1 MLDFVWAGLMLISII
16 SGFFNGRT
24 AEVSAAIFSGAG
36 NAVSLCIS
44 LLGCICLFSGIMEI
58 AQKSGLSKII
68 AAALSP
74 MIRLIFPRL
83 DMNSRAAQAI
93 SLNITANLLGLGNAA
108 TPFGL
113 TAMEEL
119 DKMNGH
125 NKIASDYMVSFVTIN
140 TAAVQIIPTTVA
152 MLRQKAG
159 SAAPLE
165 IMPCVWCASIL
176 AISTGVACAAIGN
189 KLYRAGRG
197 RNYERTRNAS
207 RMQKARGTI
216 PP

>member
-36 NAVSLCIS
+36 NSVTLCIS

-68 AAALSP
+68 AAALKP
-74 MIRLIFPRL
+74 IIRLIFPGL
-83 DMNSRAAQAI
+83 DTNSRAAEAI

-113 TAMEEL
+113 IAMNEL
-119 DKMNGH
+119 DEMNNHG
-125 NKIASDYMVSFVTIN
+125 KAASNYMVTFVTIN
-140 TAAVQIIPTTVA
+140 TATVQIIPTTVA
-152 MLRQKAG
+152 MMRQSAG

-165 IMPCVWCASIL
+165 IMPCVWCASVAALCAGVTAAAVGNRFSHLGRIRLVRGL
-176 AISTGVACAAIGN
+176 AAN
-189 KLYRAGRG
+189 
-197 RNYERTRNAS
+197 E
-207 RMQKARGTI
+207 
-216 PP
+216 